1 VSFRR
6 RFERRRLLDSER
18 KVSMKASQSG
28 RLLLAGTIGVI
39 LTACS
44 GAGSQPPTQS
54 LAVHKT
60 SAFADTGSIASTS
73 TARSAQSLHCTAV
86 ATSKGPLTAAAVPTG
101 KVDHANINASGC
113 DVGIYLGPSS
123 NGQSIDHTTV
133 TDANQYGI
141 FADQAQNVAIDHT
154 QVSRIG
160 NHDGS
165 GAFAPN
171 GVQTGVGLYFR
182 GASGSVD
189 HTDLFQYQ
197 KNGTAFNCLFD
208 AVSGACLKPSS
219 VSMMHSTATG
229 LGQVNYIAQN
239 GIQYWD
245 STAPKFEQNTVTNNM
260 YLNPADL
267 IYNQSATG
275 YLFLCTNVA
284 SDQQLIKAHN
294 AASNNDYNYFVDNN
308 PADC

>member
-1 VSFRR
+1 
-6 RFERRRLLDSER
+6 
-18 KVSMKASQSG
+18 M
-28 RLLLAGTIGVI
+28 
-39 LTACS
+39 
-44 GAGSQPPTQS
+44 
-54 LAVHKT
+54 
-60 SAFADTGSIASTS
+60 
-73 TARSAQSLHCTAV
+73 
-86 ATSKGPLTAAAVPTG
+86 TAATAPAG

-113 DVGIYLGPSS
+113 DIGIYLGPSS
-123 NGQSIDHTTV
+123 NGQIIDHTTV

-141 FADQAQNVAIDHT
+141 FADQAQNVSIDHT
-154 QVSRIG
+154 QVSKIG

-182 GASGSVD
+182 GASGTVD

-208 AVSGACLKPSS
+208 QTTGNCLKPSS
-219 VSMMHSTATG
+219 VSMMHSSATG

-239 GIQYWD
+239 GIQYLD
-245 STAPKFEQNTVTNNM
+245 STAPKFEQNTVTNNL
-260 YLNPADL
+260 YYNPADVL
-267 IYNQSATG
+267 YNQSATG

-284 SDQQLIKAHN
+284 SDQQLIDAHN
-294 AASNNDYNYFVDNN
+294 RASNNDFNYYVDNN